1 MGNKKKLKLCYNA
14 ASERNSLKKRSRWR
28 RKTTKK
34 NENFISHMQ
43 EKLCSDDGTLCK
55 RRKL

>member
-1 MGNKKKLKLCYNA
+1 MLPVNGTHW
-14 ASERNSLKKRSRWR
+14 KRSRWWR
-28 RKTTKK
+28 RRTKI
-34 NENFISHMQ
+34 NENLISHMQ